1 MDLNATQAAIRAG
14 YSRKT
19 AKSIGA
25 ENLTKPAIA
34 AAIQAAQA
42 AHLTGA
48 NITAQRV
55 LAELARIGF
64 SDVRRVFGDK
74 GTLRDAGEW
83 DDDIAAAVSGVD
95 VVESR
100 SGSGEDAEL
109 YYTKKIKLWDKN
121 TALGNLAK
129 HLGLLVD
136 KVEHTATGDL
146 AKALARKVVHE
157 LHPGPSKA
165 A

>member
-14 YSRKT
+14 YSPKT

-34 AAIQAAQA
+34 SAVQAAQT
-42 AHLTGA
+42 AHLKGA
-48 NITAQRV
+48 NISAQRV

-64 SDVRRVFGDK
+64 SDVRQVFAPSGA
-74 GTLRDAGEW
+74 LHDAESW
-83 DDDIAAAVSGVD
+83 PDDTAAAIAAVE
-95 VVESR
+95 VVESKP
-100 SGSGEDAEL
+100 GKDAEPI
-109 YYTKKIKLWDKN
+109 YTKKIKLWDKN

-136 KVEHTATGDL
+136 KVEHSATGDL
-146 AKALARKVVHE
+146 AKALARKVIHE

>member
-1 MDLNATQAAIRAG
+1 MDLNVTQAAIRAG
-14 YSRKT
+14 YSPKT
-19 AKSIGA
+19 AAAIGG
-25 ENLTKPAIA
+25 ENLQKPAIA
-34 AAIQAAQA
+34 EAIRQAQA
-42 AHLTGA
+42 ARLAGI
-48 NITAQRV
+48 NVTAQRV

-64 SDVRRVFGDK
+64 SDVRQVFAQNGA
-74 GTLRDAGEW
+74 LHDADAW
-83 DDDIAAAVSGVD
+83 PDDTAAAIAAVE

-100 SGSGEDAEL
+100 PGKDAEPI
-109 YYTKKIKLWDKN
+109 YTKKIKLWDKN